1 MYKSKTVKAVVLVFL
16 FAFIAVK
23 GFAGQTIPETCL
35 RYPVLFTQENG
46 TTASGFYF
54 NHKHKALY
62 FVTAGH
68 VLFGKNYD
76 PKKPELKSDRAVLLS
91 YPAPV
96 SIKESVQLILD
107 LKTLKE
113 NGSIKVHSEQDVA
126 IIKITAK
133 KNRSTTAA
141 LSKGVQMAEG
151 FKGSLLSAG
160 IDATKLYKD
169 VKISNDVFIFGYPTS
184 LGIEVHPQIEFHKPL
199 LRKGVV
205 AGKNSKNRTII
216 LDCPVYYGNSGGPCV
231 EVEEKGPLN
240 KTFSLIGVVSEFVPF
255 EEKWVNLK
263 YGLVNSGIENSG
275 YSIIVPID
283 YVIDLIESI

>member
-1 MYKSKTVKAVVLVFL
+1 MYRHIAKKILIILILFFVIACKSFSE
-16 FAFIAVK
+16 
-23 GFAGQTIPETCL
+23 QTIPETCL

-54 NHKHKALY
+54 NYNHKALY

-68 VLFGKNYD
+68 VLFGKNYN
-76 PKKPELKSDRAVLLS
+76 PLKLELKSDKAVLLS

-96 SIKESVQLILD
+96 TIQESVQLILD
-107 LKTLKE
+107 LKKLKE
-113 NGSIKVHSEQDVA
+113 NGSIKVHPEQDVA
-126 IIKITAK
+126 VIKITAE
-133 KNRSTTAA
+133 KNNTTTADLA
-141 LSKGVQMAEG
+141 EGVQKAEG

-160 IDATKLYKD
+160 MDAAKLYDD

-184 LGIEVHPQIEFHKPL
+184 LGIEVHPQIDFNKPL

-205 AGKNSKNRTII
+205 AGKNSKNRTIV

-231 EVEEKGPLN
+231 EVEETDLLN
-240 KTFSLIGVVSEFVPF
+240 KKFSLIGVVSEFVPF

-283 YVIDLIESI
+283 YVLELIES